1 MAMEEN
7 NAFTSLDCLQH
18 ISDIT
23 SKGKKEHKL
32 QLAVITSVETELS
45 KVKMSFRGRIISS
58 EAISADNERKA
69 KELCGEE
76 MMMMKIF
83 RFEDLRK
90 QVSKCMSSFK
100 EKHLITRKIIHVST
114 NSVDGCFE
122 KSVRADSDIFMN
134 SLRTFKAIGRA
145 PDKKLALLLG
155 EINILFQL
163 CEYFMLSP
171 PVHWS
176 PNSSH
181 CEFVCKGIL
190 DEFVSS
196 EEFFAKFPCTRE
208 NILIIPDG
216 RMFCR
221 ICRCG
226 FRNRQYPQH
235 HHSKLRSSLNEM
247 NYCIGTDNKN
257 LAVVVNKN
265 LTAIYKAQHE
275 IAEFVS
281 LHKSTVLNS
290 ARSTLLKQIP
300 DVKLTLFGQ
309 SEEGMGQSYYILKF
323 NVSSSLMRGEQLL
336 LAMSRAFSNTDEF
349 QFHIQD
355 FSDANPN
362 VKSSHFETGLDCIFY
377 VRNEHAT
384 ELSKFLK
391 CCSELSPDL
400 KVLCTLFNFWSS
412 HCMLDL
418 ADSGYLYQ
426 EVFPLMVVHFLQYV
440 VTPPRFPNLQ
450 LDKFMNRDILQTGEE
465 GDSTE
470 VFDNQLKLLFEKASG
485 DMGSLH
491 SYPLW
496 KLWLLMLQFFWVD
509 FNYFHKI
516 SLQLKAGGDGTLLPH
531 VRDDLDKDYMRI
543 CVISPLKPS
552 NLSFSMKTHH
562 ALDYF
567 SDCFRDSLDYYHK
580 KSGTAGVKSTLY
592 DYPKRIDGTSKEYER
607 ASNTRVAASPDLSIG
622 CSLNIDSDELEQT
635 VTTIDTS
642 REVTATSE
650 ELSLVV
656 EKEIT
661 SQQENSS
668 SNDSEPNSG
677 EEDDKEGSP
686 DIEEFVAFSD
696 DVTTPATTIPQC
708 LLSSIR
714 YLIHGDSVEK
724 VEEVVPHIE
733 LTSEE
738 IQTENIKHNFIL
750 SQFNPIC
757 GYCRGKG
764 HSKEECPQEALPV
777 IKLVSKPAP
786 DILKSLNTGLLQL
799 VGSLKMTAKESN
811 RREELRSELE
821 IDIKRIVEFK
831 FELCLFGSSV
841 NKFGSDAS
849 DVDLCIVFDP
859 PLHSQEALR
868 ISKILSKDELESY
881 EEYSL
886 EYVNK
891 MAILK
896 LISRELYKSKQYKK
910 IIRIPAKVPLIRF
923 EYKLNNMCYRCDI
936 SVSNSLAVNNS
947 RLLSTYALFDQ
958 RVQDLGLLV
967 KHFGKYMDLA
977 DASHGGLSSYAYVL
991 LAIHFLQRTDPPIIP
1006 ILQQTRPPGYEDK
1019 SVKVDAWECY
1029 FCDDIKA
1036 VKKVWKHKV
1045 NHQNLADLWLEF
1057 LCYCVSKFDW
1067 DKQVISLRQ
1076 IDPLSKIDKY
1086 WTNRKIGIED
1096 PFNLSHNL
1104 GTVLSYRNANKLKKK
1119 FIEARHIFHTSTDSG
1134 DSLDWLGF
1142 DFVPSYSPPNPVN
1155 VATKPLSKKRPVVH
1169 PDPDNYP
1176 QGLSNGNDTVL
1187 LSWSNSLNEYS
1198 THTPVVGISDCDLIE
1213 ISETVILPSVVS
1225 SNKPI
1230 VTAPAP
1236 TNGFNYTSIKVD
1248 VVLLSGSTIYQVSDT
1263 SFDFNEI
1270 AAPVV
1275 TQVFPPPVPTTQVV
1289 PPPVPTTQVV
1299 PPPVP
1304 TTQVVPPTVPTTQ
1317 VVPPTVP
1324 TTQVVPPTVPTTQV
1338 VPPPVPTTQVV
1349 PPPVP
1354 TTQVVPPT
1362 VPTTQ
1367 VVPPPVT
1374 TQVPP
1379 PVPKASFPTQDTESE
1394 SLSLEELALRV
1405 ARESQDI
1412 ITDPIPIISPLMRPS
1427 FHQTKSNTPPD
1438 RARPPQDSLSKSCP
1452 SDSSFP
1458 KEYEMKLESPKG
1470 TNVPL
1475 GVKSTGAHTKS
1486 PGYKTGRGATKSP
1499 QQLVRGDR
1507 FQERASQQTLVED
1520 RTRHTARQGR
1530 GMQTARYRGRSR
1542 GIRTTGGYE
1551 IDDIFSP
1558 IYDQHRKEQMYQVYQ
1573 PDLRGRGSSGRGRG
1587 VARVSTNTSW
1597 RPRY

>member
-1 MAMEEN
+1 MAKEEN
-7 NAFTSLDCLQH
+7 YSFTSLDCLQC

-23 SKGKKEHKL
+23 SRGKKEHTL
-32 QLAVITSVETELS
+32 QFAVITFVKTELYKS
-45 KVKMSFRGRIISS
+45 NMSFGGTMTFRGRKVSLEPS
-58 EAISADNERKA
+58 SADNERKA
-69 KELCGEE
+69 RELCAVE
-76 MMMMKIF
+76 MIMKIF
-83 RFEDLRK
+83 RYDDLRK
-90 QVSKCMSSFK
+90 QVSKCASFFK

-114 NSVDGCFE
+114 DTVDGGFE
-122 KSVRADSDIFMN
+122 KTVRVDSDIFMN
-134 SLRTFKAIGRA
+134 GVKTFKAIGRA
-145 PDKKLALLLG
+145 PEKKLALLLG

-171 PVHWS
+171 LVHWS

-181 CEFVCKGIL
+181 CEFICKGNL

-196 EEFFAKFPCTRE
+196 EEFFDKFPCIRE
-208 NILIIPDG
+208 NILEIPDG
-216 RMFCR
+216 RMFCK
-221 ICRCG
+221 ICRCS
-226 FRNRQYPQH
+226 FRTRQYPQH
-235 HHSKLRSSLNEM
+235 HHSKLRNSLNEM
-247 NYCIGTDNKN
+247 NYCIGTDNEK
-257 LAVVVNKN
+257 LATVVNKN
-265 LTAIYKAQHE
+265 LTAIYKAQNE
-275 IAEFVS
+275 IAEFVA
-281 LHKSTVLNS
+281 LYKSTVLDS
-290 ARSTLLKQIP
+290 ARNSLLKQIP

-377 VRNEHAT
+377 IRNEHVV

-391 CCSELSPDL
+391 SCSELSPDFKL
-400 KVLCTLFNFWSS
+400 LCAVFNFWSS

-418 ADSGYLYQ
+418 AESGYLYQ
-426 EVFPLMVVHFLQYV
+426 EVFPLMTVHFLQNV

-450 LDKFMNRDILQTGEE
+450 LDKYMNRDVLQTGEE

-470 VFDNQLKLLFEKASG
+470 VFDNQLKLLFERASG
-485 DMGSLH
+485 DLGTLP

-516 SLQLKAGGDGTLLPH
+516 SLQLKAGGDGTLIPH
-531 VRDDLDKDYMRI
+531 VRDDLDKDYMRL
-543 CVISPLKPS
+543 CVISPLKQS
-552 NLSFSMKTHH
+552 NLAFSMKTHH

-567 SDCFRDSLDYYHK
+567 TDCFKDTLDYYYK
-580 KSGTAGVKSTLY
+580 ESETAGVKPTLY

-607 ASNTRVAASPDLSIG
+607 ASNPGVAASPDLAIG
-622 CSLNIDSDELEQT
+622 CGLNIDSDELEET
-635 VTTIDTS
+635 VTTMDTS

-661 SQQENSS
+661 PQHDDSS

-677 EEDDKEGSP
+677 EEDDKEGNP
-686 DIEEFVAFSD
+686 DVEELVTFSD
-696 DVTTPATTIPQC
+696 DVTAPTTNIPQC
-708 LLSSIR
+708 LLSSVR
-714 YLIHGDSVEK
+714 YLIHGDSVEE
-724 VEEVVPHIE
+724 VEEVVPHMQ

-738 IQTENIKHNFIL
+738 VQAENVKHNFIH

-764 HSKEECPQEALPV
+764 HTKEECPQEALPA

-786 DILKSLNTGLLQL
+786 DVLKSLNTGLLQL

-811 RREELRSELE
+811 KREELRKELE
-821 IDIKRIVEFK
+821 TDIQRIVEFT

-849 DVDLCIVFDP
+849 DVDLCIVFDM
-859 PLHSQEALR
+859 PLDSQEALR
-868 ISKILSKDELESY
+868 FSKILSKDELESY
-881 EEYSL
+881 EEYNI
-886 EYVNK
+886 EYTNK

-896 LISRELYKSKQYKK
+896 LISRELNKFKRYKK

-923 EYKLNNMCYRCDI
+923 EYKLNHLCYRCDI

-947 RLLSTYALFDQ
+947 RLLSTYASFDQ

-967 KHFGKYMDLA
+967 KHFGKHMDLA

-1019 SVKVDAWECY
+1019 SLKVDVWECY

-1036 VKKVWKHKV
+1036 VKKIWKHKV

-1076 IDPLSKIDKY
+1076 IEPLSKVDKY

-1104 GTVLSYRNANKLKKK
+1104 GTVLSFRNAIRLKRKL
-1119 FIEARHIFHTSTDSG
+1119 IEARKIFHNSTDIR

-1142 DFVPSYSPPNPVN
+1142 DFVPSYAPPNPVN
-1155 VATKPLSKKRPVVH
+1155 VTTKPSQKKQTAIP

-1176 QGLSNGNDTVL
+1176 QDVSNGNDTIL
-1187 LSWSNSLNEYS
+1187 LSWSDYLKQYS
-1198 THTPVVGISDCDLIE
+1198 THRPGVSISECDVIE
-1213 ISETVILPSVVS
+1213 ISETVILPSVIS

-1230 VTAPAP
+1230 LTPPAP
-1236 TNGFNYTSIKVD
+1236 PNGFNYTSIKGN
-1248 VVLLSGSTIYQVSDT
+1248 VVLLSGSNIYQLSDT
-1263 SFDFNEI
+1263 SFDTNGI
-1270 AAPVV
+1270 SAPVL
-1275 TQVFPPPVPTTQVV
+1275 TQVVSPPLPTQTAPPPLTTRVV
-1289 PPPVPTTQVV
+1289 PPPLPTQVV
-1299 PPPVP
+1299 S
-1304 TTQVVPPTVPTTQ
+1304 
-1317 VVPPTVP
+1317 
-1324 TTQVVPPTVPTTQV
+1324 
-1338 VPPPVPTTQVV
+1338 
-1349 PPPVP
+1349 
-1354 TTQVVPPT
+1354 
-1362 VPTTQ
+1362 
-1367 VVPPPVT
+1367 PPVT
-1374 TQVPP
+1374 KTP
-1379 PVPKASFPTQDTESE
+1379 SPTLDTESE
-1394 SLSLEELALRV
+1394 SLSLEELTLRV
-1405 ARESQDI
+1405 ARESRDL
-1412 ITDPIPIISPLMRPS
+1412 ITDPTPIISPPIKPS
-1427 FHQTKSNTPPD
+1427 FHQTKSNTPPE
-1438 RARPPQDSLSKSCP
+1438 RARPTQESLSKSCP
-1452 SDSSFP
+1452 SESSFP
-1458 KEYEMKLESPKG
+1458 KEYETNLQSPKSTKLPIG
-1470 TNVPL
+1470 A
-1475 GVKSTGAHTKS
+1475 KSTEAHVPS
-1486 PGYKTGRGATKSP
+1486 PGYKMGRGATKSP
-1499 QQLVRGDR
+1499 QQPVRGYK
-1507 FQERASQQTLVED
+1507 FQERPPQQNIHVED
-1520 RTRHTARQGR
+1520 GTRYTARQGR
-1530 GMQTARYRGRSR
+1530 GIQTARYRGHPHSR
-1542 GIRTTGGYE
+1542 ATARQD
-1551 IDDIFSP
+1551 IDYLFSP
-1558 IYDQHRKEQMYQVYQ
+1558 LYNQTGREQMHQGFQ
-1573 PDLRGRGSSGRGRG
+1573 SDLRGRGSSGRGRG
-1587 VARVSTNTSW
+1587 VARVSTNPTR